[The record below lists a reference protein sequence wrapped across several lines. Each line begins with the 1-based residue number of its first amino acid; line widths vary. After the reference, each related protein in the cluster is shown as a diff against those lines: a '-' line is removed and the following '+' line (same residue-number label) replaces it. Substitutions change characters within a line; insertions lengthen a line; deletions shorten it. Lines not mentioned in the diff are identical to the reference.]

1 MPLHKPTE
9 VLAQEVALWLLPGA
23 SQRRLAKLYLEFSDA
38 KDFTQASAAQLLTL
52 IANSPAFKQ
61 DQQLLARQA
70 LNNPWQL
77 PYANKIQEQLAWAEA
92 PNHWLLSLAELPL
105 LLHQLA
111 DPPLML
117 SVKGNPQELEAPS
130 LAIVGS
136 RRLSPAGQEV
146 AFNWAQHLTHKGINI
161 LSGLARGVDGYAHQG
176 ALLANS
182 QGAPATTCAVLAHGL
197 DLLYPPEH
205 AQLADQICQTGAL
218 VSEFPL
224 GIQPLPRHFP
234 QRNRLVTGLSLGVLV
249 VEAALKSGS
258 LVSARHAMEQ
268 GREVMAVPGSVRRP
282 QSQGCHQLI
291 RQGAALVTSPEEIL
305 AELEVPLASYLPPKN
320 TASPATSSSQ
330 LSLNQLSPLA
340 AKVLAQLT
348 DATQTPDQ
356 LAQQLNLSA
365 AEVLISLQELQLEGL
380 AANETGGWCLAANLL
395 NSTGSKHDF

>member
-1 MPLHKPTE
+1 MPLHKPSE
-9 VLAQEVALWLLPGA
+9 VLAQEVALWLLP
-23 SQRRLAKLYLEFSDA
+23 SVNQRRLAKLYLEFTDA
-38 KDFTQASAAQLLTL
+38 PDFTQASAKQLLTL
-52 IANSPAFKQ
+52 IANSPTFKQ

-77 PYANKIQEQLAWAEA
+77 PYANKIKEQLIWAEA
-92 PNHWLLSLAELPL
+92 PNHWLLSLTELPL

-117 SVKGNPQELEAPS
+117 SLIGNPQELEAPN

-136 RRLSPAGQEV
+136 RRLSPEGQEL
-146 AFNWAQHLTHKGINI
+146 AFNWANHLAFKGINI
-161 LSGLARGVDGYAHQG
+161 LSGLARGVDSFAHQG

-182 QGAPATTCAVLAHGL
+182 QGAPATTSAVLAHGL
-197 DLLYPPEH
+197 DMLYPPEH
-205 AQLADQICQTGAL
+205 AQLAEQISQTGAL
-218 VSEFPL
+218 ISEFPL
-224 GIQPLPRHFP
+224 GVQPLPRHFP

-249 VEAALKSGS
+249 VEATLRSGS

-268 GREVMAVPGSVRRP
+268 GREVMAVPGSVKRP

-291 RQGAALVTSPEEIL
+291 RQGAALVTNPTEVL
-305 AELEVPLASYLPPKN
+305 AELEVPLASYLPPNK
-320 TASPATSSSQ
+320 PANSSSQ
-330 LSLNQLSPLA
+330 ELLNQLSPLA

-380 AANETGGWCLAANLL
+380 AANETGGWCLGANLL
-395 NSTGSKHDF
+395 SSTGSKHDF